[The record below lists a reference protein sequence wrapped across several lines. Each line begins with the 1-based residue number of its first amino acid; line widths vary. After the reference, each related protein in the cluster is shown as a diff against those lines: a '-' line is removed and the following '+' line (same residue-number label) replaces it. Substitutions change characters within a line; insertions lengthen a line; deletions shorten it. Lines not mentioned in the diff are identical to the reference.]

1 MTKTTT
7 TAQATRKT
15 WVRPAIQK
23 IAAGQAEVG
32 TRASGGDGS
41 FTTS

>member
-7 TAQATRKT
+7 TPEGRKP
-15 WVRPAIQK
+15 WIRPAVQK
-23 IAAGQAEVG
+23 IAAGSAEIG
-32 TRASGGDGS
+32 TRSRSDGQ

>member
-7 TAQATRKT
+7 TPARKP
-15 WVRPAIQK
+15 WVRPAVEK

-32 TRASGGDGS
+32 TRQASDGS

>member
-1 MTKTTT
+1 MTKTTKT
-7 TAQATRKT
+7 TVARKP
-15 WVRPAIQK
+15 WVRPAVQK

-32 TRASGGDGS
+32 TRTAGDGT

>member
-1 MTKTTT
+1 MPKTTT
-7 TAQATRKT
+7 PLTARKPWT
-15 WVRPAIQK
+15 RPAIQK

-32 TRASGGDGS
+32 TRTAGDGT

>member
-7 TAQATRKT
+7 APTRKS
-15 WVRPAIQK
+15 WIRPAVQK
-23 IAAGQAEVG
+23 IAAGQAEAG
-32 TRASGGDGS
+32 TRPALQDGA

>member
-7 TAQATRKT
+7 TPAARKP
-15 WVRPAIQK
+15 WVRPAVER
-23 IAAGQAEVG
+23 IAAGQAESG
-32 TRASGGDGS
+32 TRANTSDGG

>member
-7 TAQATRKT
+7 TLAARKP
-15 WVRPAIQK
+15 WVRPAVQK
-23 IAAGQAEVG
+23 IAAGQAEAG
-32 TRASGGDGS
+32 SRPTTSDGG

>member
-7 TAQATRKT
+7 IARTARKT
-15 WVRPAIQK
+15 WVRPEIQK

-32 TRASGGDGS
+32 TRASTGDGS